1 MLKCFL
7 YPILLGII
15 IGIIVSLS
23 VLLALSVAASSLDI
37 PPVAVIPLAVVSNA
51 LGAAVS
57 AFVAAKFGK
66 RNGWLLGSISA
77 LILFLVTTAAG
88 FGLYHTADGAFLAI
102 KASIMLACG
111 MVGGIV
117 AVNSKKKRARR

>member
-57 AFVAAKFGK
+57 AFVAKFGK